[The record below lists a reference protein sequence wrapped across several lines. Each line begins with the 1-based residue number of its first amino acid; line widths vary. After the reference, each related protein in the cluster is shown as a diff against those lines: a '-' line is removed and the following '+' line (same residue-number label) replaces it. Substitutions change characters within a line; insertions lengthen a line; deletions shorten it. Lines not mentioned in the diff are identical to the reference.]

1 MDKKNRVFPLVAD
14 NEAIIEAPKLMKL
27 YDNEDLI
34 TNINGHYV
42 DKNFDDMTSDYRF
55 VSEIPDIDKTAPER
69 VEVHNAGKSYAAIA
83 REEARQDI
91 KKKRQAYL
99 SKELSHST
107 RSIFP
112 KKVLPSF
119 PKHTSDLHRI
129 ATKLQQE
136 DYILADIATSHSEP
150 KEMTVNKKQK
160 NSYDFLKKS
169 QIYNKKEM
177 TQHKEKKIA
186 QELNLTRFEDI
197 N

>member
-14 NEAIIEAPKLMKL
+14 NEAIIEAPKTMRL

-34 TNINGHYV
+34 TNIKGHYV
-42 DKNFDDMTSDYRF
+42 DKNFDDITSDYRF
-55 VSEIPDIDKTAPER
+55 VSEIPDVDKTAPDR
-69 VEVHNAGKSYAAIA
+69 VEVHNEGKSYAAIA

-91 KKKRQAYL
+91 KRKRQAYL
-99 SKELSHST
+99 SKELTHST
-107 RSIFP
+107 KSIFP

-119 PKHTSDLHRI
+119 PKHNSELHRI
-129 ATKLQQE
+129 ASKLHQD
-136 DYILADIATSHSEP
+136 DYILADIALNNAQNDEVI
-150 KEMTVNKKQK
+150 VNKKKK

-177 TQHKEKKIA
+177 IQHKERKVA
-186 QELNLTRFEDI
+186 QELNLSRFEDI